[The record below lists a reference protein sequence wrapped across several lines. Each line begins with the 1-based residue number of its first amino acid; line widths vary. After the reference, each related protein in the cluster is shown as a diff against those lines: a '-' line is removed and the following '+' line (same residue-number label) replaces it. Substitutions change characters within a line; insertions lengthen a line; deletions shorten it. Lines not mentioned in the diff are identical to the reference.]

1 MGLVNIAKNIT
12 VVHNANGNEFN
23 FNNNQHKGFFS
34 RLCTTLFGKSEA
46 QVDAIQQSESIE
58 TEESRF
64 TVKVNKGG
72 MLNGRFANQSDA
84 IQGPRYITDERKSRY
99 ILTKEQDQDAEFE
112 FFTDKFYIM
121 TFYYITLHDGKD
133 YYVLLDHGSY
143 SPNPTHINDFWSI
156 PRSVTIINGPKIKT
170 VEGILTMYDE
180 ELEKSSMKE
189 KLDMQETDFF
199 YNYGLF
205 NRKKEIVS
213 CHVEYKRSVT
223 EPEKMRCYYIRNI
236 FVSRI
241 DPVGIRN
248 LVDPECRHNHT
259 FLPLSI
265 INNLPRING
274 SGDEAPE
281 HGWYSF
287 MGRPIPENIMD
298 VFIKERENLINKSVK
313 IKESDLFRHSQGVL
327 FHVAISN
334 AHEFFMSSADRS
346 IIDRQIAGIYEEVM
360 MRHNIM
366 HHAVDHYQVIGAIRA
381 DGGVDFT
388 QLLEEMFEKFS
399 RLVYRRHTY
408 LLLRCTVI
416 FGQYE
421 FGKTYGL
428 CSSIPGFSGKA
439 YERLKIM
446 AHQTHNVQMEFGYEM
461 NGILF
466 GYSLDD
472 SDNVKFDPLGV
483 QKCSQGRNISYGMR
497 FLIKKYL

>member
-1 MGLVNIAKNIT
+1 
-12 VVHNANGNEFN
+12 
-23 FNNNQHKGFFS
+23 
-34 RLCTTLFGKSEA
+34 
-46 QVDAIQQSESIE
+46 
-58 TEESRF
+58 
-64 TVKVNKGG
+64 
-72 MLNGRFANQSDA
+72 
-84 IQGPRYITDERKSRY
+84 
-99 ILTKEQDQDAEFE
+99 
-112 FFTDKFYIM
+112 M

-360 MRHNIM
+360 MRI
-366 HHAVDHYQVIGAIRA
+366 I
-381 DGGVDFT
+381 
-388 QLLEEMFEKFS
+388 
-399 RLVYRRHTY
+399 
-408 LLLRCTVI
+408 
-416 FGQYE
+416 
-421 FGKTYGL
+421 
-428 CSSIPGFSGKA
+428 
-439 YERLKIM
+439 
-446 AHQTHNVQMEFGYEM
+446 
-461 NGILF
+461 
-466 GYSLDD
+466 
-472 SDNVKFDPLGV
+472 
-483 QKCSQGRNISYGMR
+483 
-497 FLIKKYL
+497 